1 MTADPGTEIRPYS
14 KHKIMI
20 NKGSMSVTVRRVS
33 TKEEK
38 PYFSRIID
46 DTAPGIDINVILSAL
61 RMLFR
66 GDMFKITIETYG
78 E

>member
-1 MTADPGTEIRPYS
+1 
-14 KHKIMI
+14 
-20 NKGSMSVTVRRVS
+20 MSVSVRKVT

-38 PYFSRIID
+38 PYFSRVID
-46 DTAPGIDINVILSAL
+46 DTAPGIDVNIILSAL

>member
-1 MTADPGTEIRPYS
+1 
-14 KHKIMI
+14 
-20 NKGSMSVTVRRVS
+20 MSVTVRKVT

-38 PYFSRIID
+38 PYFSRVID
-46 DTAPGIDINVILSAL
+46 DTTPGIDVNVILSAL

>member
-1 MTADPGTEIRPYS
+1 
-14 KHKIMI
+14 MI
-20 NKGSMSVTVRRVS
+20 NKGSMSVTVRKVT

-38 PYFSRIID
+38 PYFSRVID
-46 DTAPGIDINVILSAL
+46 DTAPGVDVNIILSAL